1 MDIEHLQK
9 KKLYFFVKRTF
20 DIVSS
25 FLGLIILFPF
35 FLVILIIIRIDS
47 KGSPLFMQDR
57 AGKHGKIFKI
67 VKFRTM
73 KLKSPIIDQPV
84 SLYED
89 HRVTKIGRLLRK
101 TKIDELPQLFN
112 VFLGHMSVVG
122 PRPLVP
128 EHINLYT
135 EEQRKVLLI
144 KPGITDLASITFR
157 KEEEMLL
164 QSSDP
169 LKTYIE
175 EIIPKKV
182 ALNMEY
188 MSRMSLFY
196 DIYIILKT
204 ILSITKL

>member
-1 MDIEHLQK
+1 MDVERLK
-9 KKLYFFVKRTF
+9 KKKIYFFMKRSF

-35 FLVILIIIRIDS
+35 FLIILILIRMDS
-47 KGSPLFMQDR
+47 KGSPLFLQDR

-73 KLKSPIIDQPV
+73 KQKAQIIDQPV

-89 HRVTKIGRLLRK
+89 HRVTKVGRILRK
-101 TKIDELPQLFN
+101 TKIDELPQLIN
-112 VFLGHMSVVG
+112 VLCGHMSIVG

-135 EEQRKVLLI
+135 EEQRQVLLI

-164 QSSDP
+164 NSSEP

-182 ALNMEY
+182 ALNLEY
-188 MSRMSLFY
+188 MSKMSFFY
-196 DIYIILKT
+196 DIYIIFKT